1 MEIIEQTREYVDKR
15 ESIIN
20 DLAKILPK
28 IMGDTDRSVV
38 LVGVTR
44 LENELEKYL
53 TSFLIESPTGIEDL
67 FGTGPLSTFS
77 SKISVARRL
86 GLINNELQTAID
98 AMRKIRN
105 VVNKPEEKAV
115 FESLDVSRI
124 IKSMHTKYMENK
136 NFIEIQNTVNQSDKF
151 QSLTKS
157 NDVKADFI
165 LVLFY
170 LLYTLQT
177 GKLLAQKKQYRAK
190 LILSFP

>member
-1 MEIIEQTREYVDKR
+1 MELIEQTREYVDKR

-20 DLAKILPK
+20 DLAKALPK
-28 IMGDTDRSVV
+28 FLGDSDRSVV

-53 TSFLIESPTGIEDL
+53 TSFMIESPTGIEDL
-67 FGTGPLSTFS
+67 FGSGPLSTFS

-86 GLINNELQTAID
+86 GLINNELQDAID

-105 VVNKPEEKAV
+105 LVNKPEENDV
-115 FESLDVSRI
+115 FESVDVPRI
-124 IKSMHTKYMENK
+124 INNMHTKYCENK
-136 NFIEIQNTVNQSDKF
+136 NFIEIQNAVSQSEKF
-151 QSLTKS
+151 QSLKKS
-157 NDVKADFI
+157 NEVKADFI

>member
-124 IKSMHTKYMENK
+124 IKSMHTKYRENK

-157 NDVKADFI
+157 NEVKADFI

-177 GKLLAQKKQYRAK
+177 GKLLAQKKHYRAK

>member
-124 IKSMHTKYMENK
+124 IKSMHTKYRENK

-177 GKLLAQKKQYRAK
+177 GKLLAQKKHYRAK

>member
-124 IKSMHTKYMENK
+124 IKSMHTKYRENK